1 MDFHPG
7 YALVLVLLVIFF
19 RWYGLGH
26 WRRRRLEKHWQRGQE
41 AFQHGDFDAAEAA
54 FRTCVRT
61 VPTVAALRRALGG
74 VLSHQRKFKEA
85 EEQLRFAAELEPRNP
100 IGHMDLGF
108 FFAVAVPDR
117 AEHAIDAFAEA
128 VACDPAMRDK
138 LAQEPRLDPL
148 RRHERFR
155 DLIEGGGPPA

>member
-7 YALVLVLLVIFF
+7 FALVLVLLVIFF

-26 WRRRRLEKHWQRGQE
+26 WRRRRLEKRWRRGHE
-41 AFQHGDFDAAEAA
+41 AFLHGDFDAAEAE
-54 FRTCVRT
+54 FRACVRI
-61 VPTVAALRRALGG
+61 VPTLNAVRRALGG

-100 IGHMDLGF
+100 TGHMDLGF
-108 FFAVAVPDR
+108 FLAVAVPDR
-117 AEHAIDAFAEA
+117 AEDAIDAFAEA
-128 VACDPAMRDK
+128 VACDPAARER
-138 LAQEPRLDPL
+138 LADEPRLDAL

-155 DLIEGGGPPA
+155 DLLEGGAPPA